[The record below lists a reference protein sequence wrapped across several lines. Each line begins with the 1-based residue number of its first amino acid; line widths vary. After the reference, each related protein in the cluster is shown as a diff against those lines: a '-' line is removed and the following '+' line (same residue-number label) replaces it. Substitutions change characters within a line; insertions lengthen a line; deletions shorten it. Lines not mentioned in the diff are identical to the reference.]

1 MAELAED
8 ADENLR
14 RELDAPGEDGEIYE
28 ACGEEVDDLR
38 PICQGDVFDGVSLP
52 GFEQGD
58 HSMVLL
64 AQHPCSLR
72 KGAALRP
79 RVQAVPVRT
88 YRHVA
93 PALWATGHLRV
104 FPLPDLNG
112 SRHLAA
118 DLSEAGV
125 VTSEQLEAA
134 HRIFTL
140 SQRGILLLQQRIV
153 WTAAHTVIGLDV
165 FEDYNA
171 PALAEIELLEF
182 WNEQLCDDRDAG
194 RADVLVAIA
203 EEFES
208 YIRAE
213 GLQGALTKPDRRA
226 DARRTIRMEAIRR
239 AERRSQ
245 A

>member
-1 MAELAED
+1 MADPAED

-14 RELDAPGEDGEIYE
+14 RELDAPDEDAQIYE
-28 ACGEEVDDLR
+28 ARGDEVDDLR
-38 PICQGDVFDGVSLP
+38 PICQGDVFDGLTLP
-52 GFEQGD
+52 GFDQRD
-58 HSMVLL
+58 HNLVLL
-64 AQHPCSLR
+64 SQHPCSLR

-93 PALWATGHLRV
+93 PTLWATGHLRV
-104 FPLPDLNG
+104 FPLPDLDG

-125 VTSEQLEAA
+125 VTSEQLHSA
-134 HRIFTL
+134 RRVFTL

-171 PALAEIELLEF
+171 PALTEIELLEF
-182 WNEQLCDDRDAG
+182 WNEQLCGDEVDAD
-194 RADVLVAIA
+194 RADALVVVA

-208 YIRAE
+208 YIRDE
-213 GLQGALTKPDRRA
+213 GLQNALTKPDRRA
-226 DARRTIRMEAIRR
+226 DVRRTIRMEAIRR
-239 AERRSQ
+239 AEQRN
-245 A
+245 

>member
-1 MAELAED
+1 MADPAED

-14 RELDAPGEDGEIYE
+14 RELDAPDEDAQIYE
-28 ACGEEVDDLR
+28 ARGDEVDDLR
-38 PICQGDVFDGVSLP
+38 PICQGDVFDGLTLP
-52 GFEQGD
+52 GFDQCD
-58 HSMVLL
+58 HKLVLL
-64 AQHPCSLR
+64 SQHPCSLR

-93 PALWATGHLRV
+93 PAMWTTGHLRV
-104 FPLPDLNG
+104 FPLPDLDG
-112 SRHLAA
+112 SQHLAA

-125 VTSEQLEAA
+125 VTPEQLQSA
-134 HRIFTL
+134 HRVFTL

-153 WTAAHTVIGLDV
+153 WTMAHTVIGLDV

-171 PALAEIELLEF
+171 PALTEVELLEF
-182 WNEQLCDDRDAG
+182 WNEQLCGDEVDAD
-194 RADVLVAIA
+194 RADALVAVA

-213 GLQGALTKPDRRA
+213 GLQDALTKSDRRA
-226 DARRTIRMEAIRR
+226 DARRIIRTEAIRR
-239 AERRSQ
+239 AEQRS
-245 A
+245 